1 MKEKW
6 AKSTNDK
13 SIMIDDLSSTITADD
28 GTNEN
33 VSARINPPRF
43 VFYQPKSIWNSLKL
57 TRRAKVRISGSNINS
72 KLLLETWK
80 HDNLSQ

>member
-13 SIMIDDLSSTITADD
+13 SIMIDDLSSTITEDD

-33 VSARINPPRF
+33 VSARINPSRF
-43 VFYQPKSIWNSLKL
+43 VFYQLKSI
-57 TRRAKVRISGSNINS
+57 
-72 KLLLETWK
+72 
-80 HDNLSQ
+80 